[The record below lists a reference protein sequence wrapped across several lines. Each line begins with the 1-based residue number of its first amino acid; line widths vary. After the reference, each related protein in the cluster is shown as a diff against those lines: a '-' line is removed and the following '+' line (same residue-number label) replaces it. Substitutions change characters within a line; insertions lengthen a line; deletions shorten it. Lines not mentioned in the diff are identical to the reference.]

1 MNFETIIE
9 GYSDEI
15 VRKVQDLIRIKSIK
29 GEPEAGMPCGKGPYE
44 ALQYT
49 LSLCKDMGFRTKD
62 LDGYVG
68 YAELGEG
75 EETIGVL
82 VHLDVVPEGQ
92 GWTYPP
98 FSAEL
103 HDGKIYGRGAIDD
116 KGPVIAI
123 LYAMKTLITSEVK
136 LKRKIRV
143 VFGTDEENGF
153 DGINYYRTKEKPFDM
168 GFTPDASFP
177 LIRGEKGILLCKLK
191 SEIHKR
197 SKSNIYIKSIIGGS
211 APNMVPGS
219 CNAIISIEKTELPM
233 LEALIDEFKQC
244 NGYEIALDVMGNII
258 NLSCNGKTAH
268 GSTPE
273 EGLNAISIMMLF
285 LNRFYGANDDVARF
299 IKIYNDKIGM
309 QYNGEAMNPSYY
321 DDMSGKMTL
330 NVGKIAL
337 DEHKLDITIDIR
349 YPISFSADDIIQTL
363 RNEFA
368 VEGFAIEQLFAVD
381 PIFFHEDHPLLQKL
395 LKVYKDVT
403 KDQESKP
410 LVTGGA
416 TYARSMENV
425 IAFGPV
431 FSDEPELAH
440 KGDEYI
446 TIEKLL
452 LLTKIY
458 TYALYELAK

>member
-1 MNFETIIE
+1 MNFEAIIE
-9 GYSDEI
+9 DYSDEI
-15 VRKVQDLIRIKSIK
+15 VRTAQDLIRIKSIK

-44 ALQYT
+44 ALQYS
-49 LSLCKDMGFRTKD
+49 LNLCKDMGFKTKD

-75 EETIGVL
+75 DETIGVL
-82 VHLDVVPEGQ
+82 VHLDVVPEGE
-92 GWTYPP
+92 GWSYPP
-98 FSAEL
+98 FLAEL

-116 KGPVIAI
+116 KGPVTAI

-136 LKRKIRV
+136 LRRKIRV

-153 DGINYYRTKEKPFDM
+153 DGINYYKSKEKAFHM

-191 SEIHKR
+191 SEIHKS
-197 SKSNIYIKSIIGGS
+197 SKSDICIKSIIGGS

-219 CNAIISIEKTELPM
+219 CNAILSIEKTEVSM
-233 LEALIDEFKQC
+233 LEALIDEFKQYY
-244 NGYEIALDVMGNII
+244 GYEITLDITDNLI
-258 NLSCNGKTAH
+258 NLSCKGKTAH

-285 LNRFYGANDDVARF
+285 LNKFYVADDDVARF
-299 IKIYNDKIGM
+299 IKIYNEKIGM
-309 QYNGEAMNPSYY
+309 QYNGEAMNPSYC

-349 YPISFSADDIIQTL
+349 YPISFSADEIIQIL
-363 RNEFA
+363 SKEFD
-368 VEGFAIEQLFAVD
+368 VEGFSIEQLFAVD
-381 PIFFHEDHPLLQKL
+381 PIFFHEDHPLFQKL
-395 LKVYKDVT
+395 LKVYKDIT

-410 LVTGGA
+410 LVIGGA

-431 FSDEPELAH
+431 FSDEAELAH
-440 KGDEYI
+440 KGDENI